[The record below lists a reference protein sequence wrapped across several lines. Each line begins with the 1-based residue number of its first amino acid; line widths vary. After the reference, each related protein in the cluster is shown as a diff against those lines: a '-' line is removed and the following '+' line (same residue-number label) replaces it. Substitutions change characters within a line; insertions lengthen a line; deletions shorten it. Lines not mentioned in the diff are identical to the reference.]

1 MGLERAYK
9 MDINK
14 YAITRVINRAKRN
27 PLSVFGKNQLLW
39 DLGLAAENMS
49 NLAAVKRKV
58 AELDKQFDLVL
69 IAEKFDE
76 SLLLLQSL
84 LCWKVTDVTYLK
96 LNERKES
103 AKSTISLKTR
113 YLLKQWLWADYVLY
127 DHFREKLD
135 KRLRLISTEAF
146 QSRINAFHAFNNQL
160 HSNCVLVKG
169 DNKFLTGKYKMA
181 LPIVLGYVVDE
192 SKPGCDLYA
201 ISEPNF
207 SFLIHDRQRTMMSL
221 RRKVRNAIDYFLDVV
236 GIA

>member
-1 MGLERAYK
+1 MGLEKAYR

-14 YAITRVINRAKRN
+14 YAITRAISRAKRN

-39 DLGLAAENMS
+39 DLGLPVESMN

-69 IAEKFDE
+69 IAERFDE

-84 LCWKVTDVTYLK
+84 LCWQVTDITYLK
-96 LNERKES
+96 LNERKQS
-103 AKSTISLKTR
+103 SKSVITLKTR

-127 DHFREKLD
+127 DHFKEKLD
-135 KRLRLISTEAF
+135 KRLSQISTEAF
-146 QSRINAFHAFNNQL
+146 QSRINAFHATNKQL
-160 HSNCVLVKG
+160 HSKCVLVKG

-207 SFLIHDRQRTMMSL
+207 AFLIHDRQRSQVSL
-221 RRKVRNAIDYFLDVV
+221 RRKVRNAIEHMLDMV